1 MSKLPSKY
9 RKGFGEQDPDIESFL
24 RPDNT
29 DPWAQGG
36 NSGVGY
42 NAKFSDCQGDNGR
55 GGNYSVDSW
64 GDNSQYTGAGRH
76 GDIDAPHQE
85 LSYLIDDQ
93 RDQPAGEL
101 LGGGGPV
108 SDNKVGGVGP
118 GRPRFAP
125 KPPGRQI
132 NRDSLGGVNRAG
144 TRGRR

>member
-1 MSKLPSKY
+1 MSKLPRKY
-9 RKGFGEQDPDIESFL
+9 KTGYGEVDPDIDQFL
-24 RPDNT
+24 KPDNT
-29 DPWAQGG
+29 DPYKASA
-36 NSGVGY
+36 SGVGY
-42 NAKFSDCQGDNGR
+42 NARYDDDAGTSGKNN
-55 GGNYSVDSW
+55 NYGVDSW
-64 GDNSQYTGAGRH
+64 GDNSDYIGGWH
-76 GDIDAPHQE
+76 GDVDQPHQS
-85 LSYLIDDQ
+85 LSGLIDGQ
-93 RDQPAGEL
+93 EDQPAGPL